1 MTTREQN
8 ILEQAEQIAT
18 RLGQI
23 DGVVAVALGGSWARG
38 AGQPGSDIDLGIYY
52 HPDQPPSIAAL
63 RQLAQELDDNHPAEA
78 VTNYGGWGPWM
89 NGGGWLKINGQ
100 PVDWLYRDLELVTRC
115 INECQAGKISAY
127 YQPGHPHAFHTHIY
141 MGEVHHCRPL
151 YDPNGTLAALKART
165 NPYPPRLKQAIIRF
179 QWEAHFALETC
190 RKSAARGDVFH
201 VSGSLFRCAASLVQ
215 VLFALN
221 ERYIINEK
229 GAMSAIDTFPLRPPG
244 FSEHISAI
252 LAHPGQTPE
261 QLLHTIEQLDSLV
274 QAVDQLC

>member
-141 MGEVHHCRPL
+141 MGEIHYCRPL

-229 GAMSAIDTFPLRPPG
+229 GAMSAIDTFPLRPAG

>member
-229 GAMSAIDTFPLRPPG
+229 GAMSAIDTFPLRPAG